1 MKVVVTG
8 ATGLIGSRLVP
19 ELRRR
24 GDEAVVL
31 TRSPE
36 RATRD
41 LGVEAHGWR
50 PELEPAPAAA
60 LAGADAVVHLAGENI
75 AQRWNDAVKQRLMES
90 RRTGTRNLVAGL
102 RAVDPRPAVL
112 VSSSAVG
119 WYGSR
124 GDEQLDESEPHGD
137 GFLADVVAAWER
149 EAEQA
154 EALGIRVVRLRQG
167 VVLDKDGG
175 ALAKMLPFF
184 RAGVGGPVAGGKQW
198 IPWIHVD
205 DVVGMITG
213 ALDDAR
219 WDGAINAVAPE
230 PSRNSDFSKAL
241 GRALH
246 RPALLPVP
254 AFGLQLLYGDMA
266 GIVTEGQRVVPKRA
280 EELGY
285 AFRHPELDEALRSA
299 LAG

>member
-1 MKVVVTG
+1 V
-8 ATGLIGSRLVP
+8 
-19 ELRRR
+19 
-24 GDEAVVL
+24 
-31 TRSPE
+31 
-36 RATRD
+36 
-41 LGVEAHGWR
+41 
-50 PELEPAPAAA
+50 
-60 LAGADAVVHLAGENI
+60 
-75 AQRWNDAVKQRLMES
+75 
-90 RRTGTRNLVAGL
+90 VAGL
-102 RAVDPRPAVL
+102 RAAEPRPAVL
-112 VSSSAVG
+112 VSSSAIG
-119 WYGSR
+119 WYGPH
-124 GDEQLDESEPHGD
+124 GDEQLDESAPRGD
-137 GFLADVVAAWER
+137 GFLAGVVEAWER

-154 EALGIRVVRLRQG
+154 EQLGMRVVRLRQG
-167 VVLDKDGG
+167 VVLDKGGG

-205 DVVGMITG
+205 DVVGMITS

-219 WDGAINAVAPE
+219 WEGAINAVAPE
-230 PSRNSDFSKAL
+230 PSRNRDFSKAL

-299 LAG
+299 LAS